1 MTKKTKQ
8 ENAYAVNT
16 MITLTQS
23 QMIGKLCNIFFTVL
37 VSMNSI
43 TLLKTIYFF
52 FFPHARLNV
61 AQGKCECNVTGRN
74 SYLQVVCFPL
84 QCLIFSLP
92 LMVELG

>member
-1 MTKKTKQ
+1 MFRVYWAVINIAKSRYSLLIYNVLVSYSAILKKKQMTKKTKQ

-37 VSMNSI
+37 VSMNSF

-52 FFPHARLNV
+52 FF
-61 AQGKCECNVTGRN
+61 
-74 SYLQVVCFPL
+74 
-84 QCLIFSLP
+84 
-92 LMVELG
+92 